1 MTEKANTG
9 VVFIA
14 TGSAA
19 GAGVSATVGGI
30 GLAGGFG
37 AVGISAVPVV
47 GAGAVAGAA
56 AYGAF
61 HAIATGDGMAYGA
74 MGIGAVGGIGVSN
87 FVGGMGLVA
96 PKIGLAFGIGTI
108 PMMGV
113 GAFIGLAAYGVAKM
127 LDKSEPT
134 ETPSQLFDRMEE
146 KVLQM
151 DFYNEALIE
160 LDLFL
165 SGEDLNQKFAAL
177 EMEDELQ
184 ALKAKCNKKVAKAS
198 TCKGFEI
205 PEATFGQEFTSLINQ
220 PSNTW
225 KCVKILKGHTAPVN
239 AIAFSPTGKI
249 IVSASDDK
257 TVNQWNFETEEKLY
271 SFTGQAG
278 AVLSVAISPD
288 GNTVASGCVDC
299 KISSW
304 HLDTK
309 KYLGIF
315 YNNVNS
321 HQSHN
326 GFVCS
331 LSFSPDGK
339 LVASGSTDK
348 TIRLWERYTKELK
361 RTLNGHLEAVLSIVF
376 SPNSQIMVSGS
387 VDKTI
392 RVWDLNDF
400 TSQVLTGH
408 LGAVKAVVISP
419 DSKTLISGSSDSKIN
434 IWCLVTGELL
444 STLTGHQGAIM
455 SLAISPDGKTLAS
468 STNNDI
474 KLWNLANC
482 ELITNLSGCSPVGF
496 SPNGKKVASGGKNET
511 VKIWNYIHNHNDSM
525 VETMLSGTW
534 WEILGV
540 EKDADS
546 YNVKQA
552 YLSLARRYHPDINK
566 TENAKAAMQ
575 AINQA
580 YKKFQLQFNNVVY

>member
-9 VVFIA
+9 AVFIA

-37 AVGISAVPVV
+37 AVGIGAAPVV

-61 HAIATGDGMAYGA
+61 HAIATGDAIVFGA

-127 LDKSEPT
+127 LDKSEYC

-151 DFYNEALIE
+151 DFYGEALIE

-165 SGEDLNQKFAAL
+165 SGEDLNQQFAAL
-177 EMEDELQ
+177 EIEDELQ
-184 ALKAKCNKKVAKAS
+184 VLKAKCNKKVAKTS
-198 TCKGFEI
+198 TCKEFEI
-205 PEATFGQEFTSLINQ
+205 PEATFEQEFTSLINQ
-220 PSNTW
+220 SSNTW
-225 KCVKILKGHTAPVN
+225 KCVNILKGHTAAVN
-239 AIAFSPTGKI
+239 AIAFSPNGQI
-249 IVSASDDK
+249 IVSASDDR

-271 SFTGQAG
+271 SFIGQAG

-315 YNNVNS
+315 YNLNS

-331 LSFSPDGK
+331 LSFSPNGK
-339 LVASGSTDK
+339 LVASASNDK
-348 TIRLWERYTKELK
+348 TIRLWGRYTKELK
-361 RTLNGHLEAVLSIVF
+361 RTLNGHSEAVLSIVF
-376 SPNSQIMVSGS
+376 SPNSQIIASGS
-387 VDKTI
+387 ADKTI

-400 TSQVLTGH
+400 TSQVFNGH
-408 LGAVKAVVISP
+408 LGAVQAVAISP
-419 DSKTLISGSSDSKIN
+419 NSKILISGSADSTIK
-434 IWCLVTGELL
+434 IWCLATGELL
-444 STLTGHQGAIM
+444 NTLTGHETAII
-455 SLAISPDGKTLAS
+455 SLAISPDGQTLAS
-468 STNNDI
+468 SSNNDI

-482 ELITNLSGCSPVGF
+482 ELIQNLSGCNPVAF
-496 SPNGKKVASGGKNET
+496 SPNGNKLASGGKNAT
-511 VKIWNYIHNHNDSM
+511 VKIWNYIRNQDEST
-525 VETMLSGTW
+525 VETVLFGTW
-534 WEILGV
+534 WEVLGV
-540 EKDADS
+540 GKDADS
-546 YNVKQA
+546 YNVKLA
-552 YLSLARRYHPDINK
+552 YLSLARKYHPDINK

>member
-19 GAGVSATVGGI
+19 GAGVSATVGGV

-37 AVGISAVPVV
+37 AMGISAIPVV
-47 GAGAVAGAA
+47 GAGAVVGAA

-61 HAIATGDGMAYGA
+61 HAIAYGGALPIATGDGMAYGA

-134 ETPSQLFDRMEE
+134 ETSSQLFDRMEE

-177 EMEDELQ
+177 EIEDELQ

-205 PEATFGQEFTSLINQ
+205 PEATFEQEFTSLINQ

-225 KCVKILKGHTAPVN
+225 KCVKILKGHTAPAN

-278 AVLSVAISPD
+278 AVLSVAISPN

-304 HLDTK
+304 HL
-309 KYLGIF
+309 G
-315 YNNVNS
+315 
-321 HQSHN
+321 
-326 GFVCS
+326 
-331 LSFSPDGK
+331 
-339 LVASGSTDK
+339 
-348 TIRLWERYTKELK
+348 
-361 RTLNGHLEAVLSIVF
+361 
-376 SPNSQIMVSGS
+376 
-387 VDKTI
+387 
-392 RVWDLNDF
+392 
-400 TSQVLTGH
+400 
-408 LGAVKAVVISP
+408 
-419 DSKTLISGSSDSKIN
+419 
-434 IWCLVTGELL
+434 
-444 STLTGHQGAIM
+444 
-455 SLAISPDGKTLAS
+455 
-468 STNNDI
+468 
-474 KLWNLANC
+474 
-482 ELITNLSGCSPVGF
+482 
-496 SPNGKKVASGGKNET
+496 
-511 VKIWNYIHNHNDSM
+511 
-525 VETMLSGTW
+525 
-534 WEILGV
+534 
-540 EKDADS
+540 
-546 YNVKQA
+546 
-552 YLSLARRYHPDINK
+552 
-566 TENAKAAMQ
+566 
-575 AINQA
+575 
-580 YKKFQLQFNNVVY
+580 